1 MKKYV
6 FIILMSIACAHASAQ
21 KELFE
26 KFEDAKNV
34 ESVYISKAM
43 FELVGATKIGN
54 MSVKNIPIGDK
65 ISKIDHLY
73 ILSSKDAKMATGL
86 AEAFATYY
94 KEGKFEE
101 LMRVK
106 NDGQKTTIYMR
117 QLKNKMNEIGL
128 FSTGDGIA
136 KIISL
141 VGMLTIED
149 IKDVVGKK

>member
-1 MKKYV
+1 
-6 FIILMSIACAHASAQ
+6 MSIACAHASAQ

-43 FELVGATKIGN
+43 FEHVGAKKIGD

-65 ISKIDHLY
+65 LPKIDHLY
-73 ILSSKDAKMATGL
+73 ILSSEDAKMATGL

-101 LMRVK
+101 LMRMK
-106 NDGQKTTIYMR
+106 DDGQKTTIYMR
-117 QLKNKMNEIGL
+117 RLKNKMNEIGL
-128 FSTGDGIA
+128 FSTGDGNTQ
-136 KIISL
+136 IISI
-141 VGMLTIED
+141 VGTLTIND